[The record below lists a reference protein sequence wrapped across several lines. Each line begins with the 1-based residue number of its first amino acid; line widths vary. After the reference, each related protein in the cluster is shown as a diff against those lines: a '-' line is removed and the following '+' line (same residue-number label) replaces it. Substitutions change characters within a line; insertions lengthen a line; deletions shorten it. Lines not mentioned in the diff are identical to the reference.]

1 MCEKKCMDCSQ
12 AVVSRPCAV
21 ATVEFEVLEKL
32 RQEGNIE
39 IFDEQF
45 GWRPPEAFTA
55 ELEESTK
62 GISVS
67 RNGIFGLPLVASASG
82 R

>member
-1 MCEKKCMDCSQ
+1 LEESVHGCQ

-32 RQEGNIE
+32 PQEGNIK
-39 IFDEQF
+39 IFDKQF

-55 ELEESTK
+55 ELEE
-62 GISVS
+62 
-67 RNGIFGLPLVASASG
+67 
-82 R
+82 

>member
-1 MCEKKCMDCSQ
+1 MDSSQ

-21 ATVEFEVLEKL
+21 STVEFEVLEKL
-32 RQEGNIE
+32 PQEGNIK

-55 ELEESTK
+55 ELEE
-62 GISVS
+62 
-67 RNGIFGLPLVASASG
+67 
-82 R
+82 

>member
-1 MCEKKCMDCSQ
+1 LALQRAGWFTDRYVLEEGMDCSQ

-32 RQEGNIE
+32 PQEGNIK

-55 ELEESTK
+55 ELEE
-62 GISVS
+62 
-67 RNGIFGLPLVASASG
+67 
-82 R
+82 